1 MSLSLSLSVK
11 HPKRPDSGLYC
22 YKLREDLLWQQ
33 KKRIYSVCG
42 SLRRGGRDPD
52 VSGSAAELSQ
62 RVMEWEEEA
71 EAEHLPAVE
80 NDSDESIVPPGIGQR
95 SERVLIRALR
105 TLHICAID
113 PDSNRELDMVM
124 AGNPA
129 RISQHDVDELIAAGL
144 IIEL

>member
-1 MSLSLSLSVK
+1 MATK
-11 HPKRPDSGLYC
+11 EENIQR
-22 YKLREDLLWQQ
+22 LRELATRL
-33 KKRIYSVCG
+33 
-42 SLRRGGRDPD
+42 GRDPD

-62 RVMEWEEEA
+62 RVMEWEEEAEA

-113 PDSNRELDMVM
+113 RTVTGNWIWLWRETRRVFRNTMWT
-124 AGNPA
+124 
-129 RISQHDVDELIAAGL
+129 S
-144 IIEL
+144 

>member
-1 MSLSLSLSVK
+1 
-11 HPKRPDSGLYC
+11 H
-22 YKLREDLLWQQ
+22 
-33 KKRIYSVCG
+33 
-42 SLRRGGRDPD
+42 
-52 VSGSAAELSQ
+52 
-62 RVMEWEEEA
+62 RV
-71 EAEHLPAVE
+71 VE
-80 NDSDESIVPPGIGQR
+80 NDSDEPIVPSGIGQR

-113 PDSNRELDMVM
+113 PDSNRELDIVM

>member
-1 MSLSLSLSVK
+1 MATK
-11 HPKRPDSGLYC
+11 EENIQR
-22 YKLREDLLWQQ
+22 LRELATRL
-33 KKRIYSVCG
+33 
-42 SLRRGGRDPD
+42 GRDPD

-62 RVMEWEEEA
+62 RVMEWEEEAEADA

>member
-1 MSLSLSLSVK
+1 MANKRREYTASAGACDAAWSVIRMC
-11 HPKRPDSGLYC
+11 PGAPLNSASVSWNGKR
-22 YKLREDLLWQQ
+22 K
-33 KKRIYSVCG
+33 
-42 SLRRGGRDPD
+42 
-52 VSGSAAELSQ
+52 
-62 RVMEWEEEA
+62 A

-124 AGNPA
+124 AETRRVFRNTMWT
-129 RISQHDVDELIAAGL
+129 S
-144 IIEL
+144 

>member
-1 MSLSLSLSVK
+1 MATK
-11 HPKRPDSGLYC
+11 EENIQR
-22 YKLREDLLWQQ
+22 LRELATRL
-33 KKRIYSVCG
+33 
-42 SLRRGGRDPD
+42 GRDPD

-62 RVMEWEEEA
+62 RVMEWEAEAEAEA

>member
-1 MSLSLSLSVK
+1 MATK
-11 HPKRPDSGLYC
+11 EENIQR
-22 YKLREDLLWQQ
+22 LRELATRL
-33 KKRIYSVCG
+33 
-42 SLRRGGRDPD
+42 GRDPD

-62 RVMEWEEEA
+62 RVMEWEA
-71 EAEHLPAVE
+71 EAERLSVVE
-80 NDSDESIVPPGIGQR
+80 NDSDEPIVPSGIGQR

-113 PDSNRELDMVM
+113 PDSNRELDIVM

>member
-1 MSLSLSLSVK
+1 MATK
-11 HPKRPDSGLYC
+11 EENIQR
-22 YKLREDLLWQQ
+22 LRELATRL
-33 KKRIYSVCG
+33 
-42 SLRRGGRDPD
+42 GRAPD

-62 RVMEWEEEA
+62 RVMEWEEEAEA

-95 SERVLIRALR
+95 SERVLIRAHR

-124 AGNPA
+124 A
-129 RISQHDVDELIAAGL
+129 
-144 IIEL
+144 

>member
-1 MSLSLSLSVK
+1 MATK
-11 HPKRPDSGLYC
+11 EENIQR
-22 YKLREDLLWQQ
+22 LRELATRL
-33 KKRIYSVCG
+33 
-42 SLRRGGRDPD
+42 GRDPD

-62 RVMEWEEEA
+62 RVMEWEEEAEAEA

-95 SERVLIRALR
+95 SERVLIRALC

>member
-1 MSLSLSLSVK
+1 MATK
-11 HPKRPDSGLYC
+11 EENIQR
-22 YKLREDLLWQQ
+22 LRELATRL
-33 KKRIYSVCG
+33 
-42 SLRRGGRDPD
+42 GRDPD
-52 VSGSAAELSQ
+52 VSGSAAELGQ

>member
-1 MSLSLSLSVK
+1 MATK
-11 HPKRPDSGLYC
+11 EENIQR
-22 YKLREDLLWQQ
+22 LRELATRL
-33 KKRIYSVCG
+33 
-42 SLRRGGRDPD
+42 GRDPD

-71 EAEHLPAVE
+71 EAEAEAEHLPAVE
-80 NDSDESIVPPGIGQR
+80 NGSDESIVPPGIGQR

>member
-1 MSLSLSLSVK
+1 MATK
-11 HPKRPDSGLYC
+11 EENIQR
-22 YKLREDLLWQQ
+22 LRELATRL
-33 KKRIYSVCG
+33 
-42 SLRRGGRDPD
+42 GRDPD

-62 RVMEWEEEA
+62 RVLEWEEEAEAEA

-113 PDSNRELDMVM
+113 PDSNRELDIVM

>member
-1 MSLSLSLSVK
+1 MATK
-11 HPKRPDSGLYC
+11 EENIQR
-22 YKLREDLLWQQ
+22 LRELATRL
-33 KKRIYSVCG
+33 
-42 SLRRGGRDPD
+42 GRDPD

-62 RVMEWEEEA
+62 RVMEWEEEAEA

-124 AGNPA
+124 AGNTV

>member
-1 MSLSLSLSVK
+1 MATK
-11 HPKRPDSGLYC
+11 EENIQR
-22 YKLREDLLWQQ
+22 LRELATRL
-33 KKRIYSVCG
+33 
-42 SLRRGGRDPD
+42 GRAPD

-62 RVMEWEEEA
+62 RVMEWEEEAEA

-113 PDSNRELDMVM
+113 PDSNRELDM